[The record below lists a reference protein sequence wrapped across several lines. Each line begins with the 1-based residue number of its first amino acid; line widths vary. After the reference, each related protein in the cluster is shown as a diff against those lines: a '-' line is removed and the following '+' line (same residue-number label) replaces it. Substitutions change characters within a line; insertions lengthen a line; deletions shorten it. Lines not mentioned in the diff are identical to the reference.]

1 MVYSS
6 LPVFMALLDAA
17 NTTLLAVVVTY
28 PGGIPEDVAVVSVDD
43 PGERLE
49 IVNENGS
56 YTKVWS
62 TLLPN
67 GRSVV
72 AITLLRD

>member
-6 LPVFMALLDAA
+6 LPVVMALLDAA

-62 TLLPN
+62 TLF
-67 GRSVV
+67 
-72 AITLLRD
+72 